1 MLDLTFLIPT
11 RIETE
16 DRLRNIIS
24 SVSYLLKYIPAK
36 VIVKEVSNYPTFQ
49 FRAIPEIK
57 KYVDTSNLIYLYEES
72 SETWFCKSKVL
83 NDLIVASN
91 TKVVANYD
99 ADTILPVQ
107 SYFDAYQLINENHAD
122 VVYPYQCGVYQWK
135 AEYNSDI
142 YNEFILNLDTRILD
156 KNKTL
161 YNSTIGWSQF
171 INRQV
176 YIDSFMMNENFI
188 SWGCEDDEFYYRM
201 SVLGNRIARI
211 NNYAYHLEH
220 SRTPNSWFNN
230 PNFNNNYQL
239 WNQIKTF
246 DKNQLIQYYENLKYL
261 KKRRQELI

>member
-1 MLDLTFLIPT
+1 MDLTFLIPT

-36 VIVKEVSNYPTFQ
+36 VIVKEVSNNSTFQ
-49 FRAIPEIK
+49 FRAIPEIR

-72 SETWFCKSKVL
+72 SEPWFCKSKVL

-99 ADTILPVQ
+99 VDCILPLS
-107 SYFDAYQLINENHAD
+107 SYHQAYDAINNDHAD
-122 VVYPYQCGVYQWK
+122 VVYPYGCGIYQWK
-135 AEYNSDI
+135 SEYDI
-142 YNEFILNLDTRILD
+142 QIYEEFVNTLNTSTLD
-156 KNKTL
+156 KRKSL
-161 YNSTIGWSQF
+161 SNSTIGWTQF

-201 SVLGNRIARI
+201 RVLGNRIARI
-211 NNYAYHLEH
+211 DNYVYHLEH
-220 SRTPNSWFNN
+220 SRTNNSWFSN

-246 DKNQLIQYYENLKYL
+246 DKNQLIQYYKNQDYL
-261 KKRRQELI
+261 KKRRQELV